1 LSPWARRR
9 GTQRNGGARSVSAAA
24 LSADGATALTIA
36 YDRSARAWD
45 LASGRCRGVLVPLD
59 GEQAR
64 SHRDGSASDLGVED
78 VCGAL
83 WSSHLCAL
91 RAGCHGSWLVRWGTE
106 TAPWCAM
113 GALLGC
119 CKQLHLC

>member
-1 LSPWARRR
+1 MSLQWLCVIRQADSALSSWACCQCD
-9 GTQRNGGARSVSAAA
+9 QRNGRARSVSAAA
-24 LSADGATALTIA
+24 LSADGTTALTIA

-64 SHRDGSASDLGVED
+64 LHHDGSVSDLGVEE

-83 WSSHLCAL
+83 WASHLSAPARGL
-91 RAGCHGSWLVRWGTE
+91 PWQAAGWEVR
-106 TAPWCAM
+106 
-113 GALLGC
+113 
-119 CKQLHLC
+119 